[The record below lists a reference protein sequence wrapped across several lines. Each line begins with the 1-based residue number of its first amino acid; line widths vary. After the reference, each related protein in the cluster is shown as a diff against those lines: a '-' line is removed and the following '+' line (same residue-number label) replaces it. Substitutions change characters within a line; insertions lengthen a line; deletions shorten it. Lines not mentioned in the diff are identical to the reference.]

1 VIYKE
6 NINYTENKIKMKI
19 NFYKGDLPSSFKA
32 TNIVALDS
40 ETMGLNPKRDKL
52 CLVQI
57 SNGDEIC
64 NLVKI
69 DLSNKKPLNL
79 IKILKNNKIQ
89 KIFHYARFDVA
100 VFKHNFKIN
109 IKNIYCTKIASKL
122 VRTYTDKHGY
132 KDLCSELLGKSISKT
147 EQSSDWGGDLTKE
160 QQKYAATDVLH
171 LHKIKDK
178 LDSMLL
184 REKRSKLAKACF
196 DFIQYRTD
204 LDINGWSEQD
214 IFKH

>member
-1 VIYKE
+1 
-6 NINYTENKIKMKI
+6 MKI
-19 NFYKGDLPSSFKA
+19 NLYNGDLPDDIKISNS
-32 TNIVALDS
+32 VAFDS

-64 NLVKI
+64 HLVKI
-69 DLSNKKPLNL
+69 DLIKKKPRNL
-79 IKILKNNKIQ
+79 INVLKNNKIQ
-89 KIFHYARFDVA
+89 KIFHFARFDIT

-132 KDLCSELLGKSISKT
+132 KDLCNELLNKSISKS

-160 QQKYAATDVLH
+160 QQKYAATDVLY
-171 LHKIKDK
+171 LHRIRDK
-178 LDSMLL
+178 LDKMLI
-184 REKRSKLAKACF
+184 REKRVKLAKACF
-196 DFIQYRTD
+196 DFIEHRTD
-204 LDINGWSEQD
+204 LDISGWAEQD

>member
-1 VIYKE
+1 
-6 NINYTENKIKMKI
+6 MKI
-19 NFYKGDLPSSFKA
+19 NFYKGDLPASFKA
-32 TNIVALDS
+32 SNIIALDS

-57 SNGDEIC
+57 SNGDEVC
-64 NLVKI
+64 HLVKI
-69 DLSNKKPLNL
+69 DLSSEKPLNL

-132 KDLCSELLGKSISKT
+132 KDLCGELLGKSISKT
-147 EQSSDWGGDLTKE
+147 EQSSDWGGELSKE
-160 QQKYAATDVLH
+160 QQNYAATDVLY
-171 LHKIKDK
+171 LHKLKDK
-178 LDSMLL
+178 LDMMLL

>member
-1 VIYKE
+1 
-6 NINYTENKIKMKI
+6 MKI
-19 NFYKGDLPSSFKA
+19 NLYNGDLPDDIKISNS
-32 TNIVALDS
+32 VAFDS

-52 CLVQI
+52 CLVQL

-64 NLVKI
+64 HLVKI
-69 DLSNKKPLNL
+69 DLIKKKPKNL
-79 IKILKNNKIQ
+79 INVLKNNKIQ
-89 KIFHYARFDVA
+89 KIFHFARFDIA

-132 KDLCSELLGKSISKT
+132 KDLCNELLNKNISKS

-160 QQKYAATDVLH
+160 QQKYAATDVLY
-171 LHKIKDK
+171 LHKIRDK
-178 LDSMLL
+178 LDKMLI
-184 REKRSKLAKACF
+184 REKRVKLAKACF
-196 DFIQYRTD
+196 DFIEHRTD
-204 LDINGWSEQD
+204 LDISGWAEQD

>member
-1 VIYKE
+1 
-6 NINYTENKIKMKI
+6 MKI
-19 NFYKGDLPSSFKA
+19 NFYKGDLPVSFKA
-32 TNIVALDS
+32 SNIIALDS

-57 SNGDEIC
+57 SNGDEVC
-64 NLVKI
+64 HLVKI
-69 DLSNKKPLNL
+69 DLSNEKPLNL

-147 EQSSDWGGDLTKE
+147 EQSSDWGRESTKE
-160 QQKYAATDVLH
+160 QQKYAATDVLY

>member
-1 VIYKE
+1 
-6 NINYTENKIKMKI
+6 MKI
-19 NFYKGDLPSSFKA
+19 NLYQADLPDSFA
-32 TNIVALDS
+32 ASNIIALDS

-57 SNGDEIC
+57 SNGDGTC

-69 DLSNKKPLNL
+69 DLSSQKPVNL

-100 VFKHNFKIN
+100 VFKENFKIN

-132 KDLCSELLGKSISKT
+132 KDLCSELLNISISKV
-147 EQSSDWGGDLTKE
+147 EQSSDWGGKLSKN
-160 QQKYAATDVLH
+160 QQQYAATDVLYLH
-171 LHKIKDK
+171 LIKEK
-178 LDSMLL
+178 LDRMLL
-184 REKRSKLAKACF
+184 REKRDQLAKACF
-196 DFIQYRTD
+196 DFIEYRTD
-204 LDINGWSEQD
+204 LDINGWQDID